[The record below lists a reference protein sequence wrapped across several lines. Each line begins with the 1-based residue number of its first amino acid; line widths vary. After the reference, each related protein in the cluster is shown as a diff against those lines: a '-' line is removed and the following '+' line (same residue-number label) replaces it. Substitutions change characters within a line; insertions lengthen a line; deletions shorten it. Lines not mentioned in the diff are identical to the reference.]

1 MAQDGTLV
9 SAGSSNRGMPILGMA
24 VISGARVRPPAES
37 SWLGRILARKPRM
50 LAAIALAN
58 KMARMLWAMITKNE
72 EFRGGPLVAN

>member
-1 MAQDGTLV
+1 
-9 SAGSSNRGMPILGMA
+9 MA
-24 VISGARVRPPAES
+24 VISGTKVRPPAEG

-72 EFRGGPLVAN
+72 EFRGGLLMAN